1 MTSIGEE
8 FLGPTP
14 QIAVADADA
23 AISFY
28 EDPR

>member
-1 MTSIGEE
+1 MTSIGKE

-23 AISFY
+23 AITFY
-28 EDPR
+28 RP